1 MVANMDNESAS
12 AQFDRLVR
20 AKVESSQL
28 EELQDRLYAELEQQ
42 EYNIAEQ
49 VAINGETAIGLGDV
63 VGFLGVR
70 IRWEMAAF
78 GDRSGSRH
86 RLLADLSQSR
96 LSPEALNHLDFVIDN
111 TKKSVLIGRKFQAR
125 NSIRDTQRQ
134 WFGIDDRD
142 NSPVGRA
149 VENVTGDM
157 ANNAVWEPYLVKGL
171 EHGYKLMRSRLK
183 KGRNNASLVRR
194 CTTQL
199 EGFIQD
205 DQKPIEAFD
214 ADYLD
219 ISELLVDRLGNL
231 GEIDDQNTLQSLG
244 QSITSWTG
252 SELQGNS
259 FQVLRGWSNDND
271 INVVEG
277 RYVKNN
283 ESQLAAS
290 EFKIFT
296 LRNSE

>member
-12 AQFDRLVR
+12 AQFDRMVR
-20 AKVESSQL
+20 TKVEASRL
-28 EELQDRLYAELEQQ
+28 EELQDGLYAELEQQ
-42 EYNIAEQ
+42 EYSMAEQ
-49 VAINGETAIGLGDV
+49 VAMNGEAAIGLDDV
-63 VGFLGVR
+63 VSFLGVR
-70 IRWEMAAF
+70 MRWEMAAF

-86 RLLADLSQSR
+86 RLLADLSQSH
-96 LSPEALNHLDFVIDN
+96 LTAEALNHLDFVIDN

-125 NSIRDTQRQ
+125 NSTRDTQRQ

-142 NSPVGRA
+142 NTPVGRA

-171 EHGYKLMRSRLK
+171 EHGYKLMRSRLR

-199 EGFIQD
+199 EGFMND
-205 DQKPIEAFD
+205 DQKPIEGFD

-219 ISELLVDRLGNL
+219 ISDLLTDRLGNL
-231 GEIDDQNTLQSLG
+231 VEIDDQNTLQALG
-244 QSITSWTG
+244 ESVTSWTG
-252 SELQGNS
+252 SELKDNS
-259 FQVLRGWSNDND
+259 FQVLRGWSNPNAV
-271 INVVEG
+271 NVVEG
-277 RYVKNN
+277 RYVNNN

-290 EFKIFT
+290 EFKMFV
-296 LRNSE
+296 LRD